1 MCAMLYPITGAL
13 MNPMILC
20 HEQREDE
27 TRIEELMNLFD
38 LCEDVKAVSARPLRL
53 RIQVLRGVDAVSRL
67 INAIIYKLDYRA
79 QSESIWQLLKVDE
92 IERTK
97 LIINRLKREAKVFQ
111 LIKYSNHMISI
122 YPKLQTMNYIE
133 A

>member
-1 MCAMLYPITGAL
+1 
-13 MNPMILC
+13 MNPMSLC

-27 TRIEELMNLFD
+27 ARIEELMNLFD
-38 LCEDVKAVSARPLRL
+38 LCEDAAAVSARPLRL

-111 LIKYSNHMISI
+111 LIKYSNHLISI
-122 YPKLQTMNYIE
+122 YPKLKTMNYIE